1 MGERK
6 YKKRKIKETRRQL
19 PLDVYFKNTADSKT
33 DLTSPLIEGT
43 LARTEKGTEMPHL
56 DELTHHLIV
65 VSAASLRF
73 NSREATLAA
82 LIHDYFK
89 PVFDFGQTRWRHL
102 ITDDELYSQI
112 LSVFKESVDVNKVAN
127 ISRWHHPKKEKDCN
141 EICQIEQ
148 SGALS
153 GLEVSIPF
161 SLPKSQEFIITEHL
175 RVAGPY
181 RMFLLAHLRRKL
193 IKMLSKKYSERFQE
207 ILGVSR
213 IRYEYRPLNG
223 VSTIEE
229 AAEYIKKENW
239 KIEIDN
245 ETMII
250 PLPSRFHRD
259 LFYFEYYEE
268 SNVVIDVDENAKKI
282 RGIRIP
288 FGAALSTVYLTSS
301 RDAYLLYVGAGFEQL
316 ALKDVIKEMLND
328 LKKMLDDYDLK
339 KKKQKNEKQKSAFE
353 QIDLDKIASS
363 LTGRFNNDE
372 ACIFCGEPGEPIAEN
387 EKISSVLEDKF
398 TDRWL
403 LLRNAGVA
411 CPACKLGFEIEE
423 LFRPRRRLDEYI
435 PYEALVSNVKILHDV
450 PIFKETEFI
459 RSISSKIWLEL
470 LSEIYYSLYF
480 NKTKDSKEG
489 SIKKEEEWI
498 IKFFLNP
505 TVLVYPYEIEIT
517 PQAMTVAL
525 GYQKKKFI
533 LQSGL
538 HSSVV
543 FPGNEKDLL
552 PEEFLVL
559 RKVYASNPELGIYL
573 LQKLRDVYS
582 PIFGVPEVKIKGGG
596 SRARKRKH

>member
-6 YKKRKIKETRRQL
+6 CEKRNVAER
-19 PLDVYFKNTADSKT
+19 A
-33 DLTSPLIEGT
+33 PLIEGT
-43 LARTEKGTEMPHL
+43 LARTDINTGMPHL

-65 VSAASLRF
+65 VSAASLRL
-73 NSREATLAA
+73 NSREVTLAA

-89 PVFDFGQTRWRHL
+89 PMFDFRQTKWYHF
-102 ITDDELYSQI
+102 IKDDELYSQI
-112 LSVFKESVDVNKVAN
+112 GGIPNIGKIIGGHHGKNDNK
-127 ISRWHHPKKEKDCN
+127 IR
-141 EICQIEQ
+141 QIEQ

-153 GLEVSIPF
+153 GLEVRIPF
-161 SLPKSQEFIITEHL
+161 SLPESQEFIITEHL

-181 RMFLLAHLRRKL
+181 RMFLLALLRRKL
-193 IKMLSKKYSERFQE
+193 IEMLSKKYSERFQE

-250 PLPSRFHRD
+250 PLPSRFHGD

-268 SNVVIDVDENAKKI
+268 SNVVIDVDKNAKKI

-301 RDAYLLYVGAGFEQL
+301 RDTYLLYVDAGFGQL
-316 ALKDVIKEMLND
+316 ALKDVIKEMLDD
-328 LKKMLDDYDLK
+328 LEKK
-339 KKKQKNEKQKSAFE
+339 KQKSAFE

-372 ACIFCGEPGEPIAEN
+372 TCIFCGEPGEPIAEN
-387 EKISSVLEDKF
+387 EKISSVLRDRF

-423 LFRPRRRLDEYI
+423 LFRLQGLNEYI
-435 PYEALVSNVKILHDV
+435 PQEVLIPNVKTLHDV
-450 PIFKETEFI
+450 PIFRGTEFI

-559 RKVYASNPELGIYL
+559 RKVYASNPELGIHL
-573 LQKLRDVYS
+573 LQKLGDVYS
-582 PIFGVPEVKIKGGG
+582 PIFGVPKVEIKGGG